1 MLFVVSV
8 LVLCWKGQGK
18 LHMRVCC
25 VQAKGGSLLLPLLTK
40 ARSLRL
46 YEGGEKRK
54 VA

>member
-1 MLFVVSV
+1 LC
-8 LVLCWKGQGK
+8 CWKGQGK
-18 LHMRVCC
+18 LHIRVCG

-54 VA
+54 IA

>member
-1 MLFVVSV
+1 MLFVVSE

-18 LHMRVCC
+18 LHIRVCC